1 MSRTVLSR
9 PRSVKRLT
17 TTLLVAASAPFFQ
30 LALPAIGA
38 PQDPAP
44 ARSAAV
50 NDPPLSK
57 AQKDKIAA
65 LRAKLENDL
74 EDLRGRKNISE
85 KARKTAFE
93 KLESDYAVNVT
104 ALLTPAQKAAIHA
117 RMDTEAELRKRREA
131 EFRDVTT
138 KILALSDDVQG
149 SLTTAQKKQI
159 AAAKKDMREK
169 ASAVYADKSL
179 SKGMQNQKI
188 TQIERDLEKSV
199 NDILT
204 DDQRQK
210 FAQIQDLEQRQF
222 QLINGGKPK

>member
-9 PRSVKRLT
+9 PHSVKRLT

-65 LRAKLENDL
+65 LRAKLESDL

-117 RMDTEAELRKRREA
+117 RMDAESELRKRREA

-138 KILALSDDVQG
+138 KILALSDEVQG
-149 SLTTAQKKQI
+149 SLTASQKKQI